1 MYNKHVSY
9 TYSERKRSRSYF
21 SIAFSRYVLLRGW
34 FYTSSNATAKTV
46 RGISMSVSFVVRAM
60 RAVRSLMCVP
70 SYLFATISRNAARN
84 SSFSSSVPTDTRR
97 QFSSI
102 GAWEK
107 SRTRMP
113 RA

>member
-46 RGISMSVSFVVRAM
+46 RGISMSFSFVFLA
-60 RAVRSLMCVP
+60 
-70 SYLFATISRNAARN
+70 LFA
-84 SSFSSSVPTDTRR
+84 
-97 QFSSI
+97 
-102 GAWEK
+102 
-107 SRTRMP
+107 
-113 RA
+113 